1 MVLLQNSPNKM
12 IKIKCDYL
20 GGAVAVPTDVIDKHL
35 KLAPAAS
42 FKVLLFILR
51 NPDGTADAQQI
62 AMCTG
67 LAEIDVVECLAF
79 WERNGVIAIDDEY
92 NEKAVKTAIGNV
104 KMVENPQPEIVEQV
118 ETRKVNV
125 RNLPVKKPTQREI
138 ALRLSQEPELTL
150 ICNEAQAILGTFG
163 YDTQALLVMIYDFFG
178 FPPEVIITL
187 VQHQKCENK
196 TSSAAI
202 KSRAE
207 DWAKRGIDTIEAVEE
222 ELLVLEKINTVY
234 KDIKFDA
241 GFTSEAPSPR
251 IAKYLRQWVGDWNC
265 SVELIKYAL
274 EESDKVLTDTN
285 KLLKKWANSG
295 ITKPEEI
302 KMQQKKS
309 LPKEVKKSY
318 DTEKVGR
325 NSVLDWAKRYAEK
338 EENE

>member
-1 MVLLQNSPNKM
+1 M

-35 KLAPAAS
+35 KLAPVAS

-51 NPDGTADAQQI
+51 NPEGTADAEQI

-67 LAEIDVVECLAF
+67 LAKFDVIDCLNF
-79 WERNGVIAIDDEY
+79 WESNGVIAIDDEI
-92 NEKAVKTAIGNV
+92 NEEAVKTAIGNAKCV
-104 KMVENPQPEIVEQV
+104 KIPEEKTDKPEN
-118 ETRKVNV
+118 KNVNV
-125 RNLPVKKPTQREI
+125 RTLPVKKPTQREI
-138 ALRLSQEPELTL
+138 AMRLSEEPELTF
-150 ICNEAQAILGTFG
+150 ICNEAQTILGTFG
-163 YDTQALLVMIYDFFG
+163 YDTQALIVMIYDFYG

-187 VQHQKCENK
+187 LQHQKFEKK

-207 DWAKRGIDTIEAVEE
+207 DWAKRGIDTLEAVEK
-222 ELLVLEKINTVY
+222 ELLVLEKINEVY
-234 KDIKFDA
+234 NIVKDTA
-241 GFTSEAPSPR
+241 GFTSESPSPR
-251 IAKYLRQWVGDWNC
+251 VAKYLRQWAGEWNC
-265 SVELIKYAL
+265 SSELINFAL
-274 EESDKVLTDTN
+274 EEANKVLTDAN

-295 ITKPEEI
+295 ITTPEEVKI
-302 KMQQKKS
+302 QQKKS

-325 NSVLDWAKRYAEK
+325 NSVLDWAKRYAAE